1 MVGTLYSLLLQLSE
15 VGEVGLI
22 RVQIDVTEARDD
34 ETLVQD
40 E

>member
-1 MVGTLYSLLLQLSE
+1 MVETPYSLLLQLSE

-22 RVQIDVTEARDD
+22 RAQIDVTEARDD